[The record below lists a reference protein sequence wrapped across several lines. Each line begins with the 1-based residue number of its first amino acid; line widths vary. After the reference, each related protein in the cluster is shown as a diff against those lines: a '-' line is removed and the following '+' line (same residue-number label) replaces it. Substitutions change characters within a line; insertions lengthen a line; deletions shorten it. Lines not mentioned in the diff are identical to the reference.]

1 MVSLRHYRP
10 TESELSRERLKAALS
25 TAEGLLL
32 QPRGEGELIEL
43 SDDEAVAAAV
53 MLPMVAADRLAPSA
67 SSHTGGA
74 FKRNAEVLSE
84 LAPGLWVMGGLAH
97 VSSSY

>member
-1 MVSLRHYRP
+1 MIGVSGPTSSWCRCATTGQLRASCRA
-10 TESELSRERLKAALS
+10 SVSRAALS

-74 FKRNAEVLSE
+74 FKRNARGIV
-84 LAPGLWVMGGLAH
+84 
-97 VSSSY
+97 

>member
-1 MVSLRHYRP
+1 M
-10 TESELSRERLKAALS
+10 
-25 TAEGLLL
+25 

-67 SSHTGGA
+67 SSHNGGA
-74 FKRNAEVLSE
+74 FKRNARGIV
-84 LAPGLWVMGGLAH
+84 
-97 VSSSY
+97 

>member
-1 MVSLRHYRP
+1 VYSLR
-10 TESELSRERLKAALS
+10 TSSDA
-25 TAEGLLL
+25 
-32 QPRGEGELIEL
+32 PRAHGEGELIEL

-74 FKRNAEVLSE
+74 FKRNARGIV
-84 LAPGLWVMGGLAH
+84 
-97 VSSSY
+97 